1 MSLTSIACRWVTLVS
16 EARTSELILHL
27 ETGIVS
33 SAIAMPTQI
42 AEDFMVSSPS
52 KLSDIFFVNG
62 PDRPLEVEPAPSF
75 AAMQDKSTAM
85 QTDSQTNGQIYKDS
99 TVGVL

>member
-1 MSLTSIACRWVTLVS
+1 
-16 EARTSELILHL
+16 
-27 ETGIVS
+27 VS

-52 KLSDIFFVNG
+52 KLSDIFFANG

-75 AAMQDKSTAM
+75 CGYAR
-85 QTDSQTNGQIYKDS
+85 QIDCDANR
-99 TVGVL
+99 

>member
-1 MSLTSIACRWVTLVS
+1 MSPTSIACRWVTLVS
-16 EARTSELILHL
+16 EARISELILHL
-27 ETGIVS
+27 ET
-33 SAIAMPTQI
+33 IAMPTQI

>member
-1 MSLTSIACRWVTLVS
+1 LGDF
-16 EARTSELILHL
+16 
-27 ETGIVS
+27 GIGGPYLR
-33 SAIAMPTQI
+33 AHFALGDRDREPRIAMPTQI

-75 AAMQDKSTAM
+75 AAMQDKSMAM
-85 QTDSQTNGQIYKDS
+85 QTDSQTNSRIHKDS

>member
-1 MSLTSIACRWVTLVS
+1 MRQIPVPYLRV
-16 EARTSELILHL
+16 ILHL

-85 QTDSQTNGQIYKDS
+85 QTDSQTNGQIYKDG

>member
-1 MSLTSIACRWVTLVS
+1 LGDF
-16 EARTSELILHL
+16 
-27 ETGIVS
+27 GIGS
-33 SAIAMPTQI
+33 PYLRAHFALGDQGREQRIAMPTQI

-52 KLSDIFFVNG
+52 KLPDIFFVNG

-75 AAMQDKSTAM
+75 TAMQDKSMAM
-85 QTDSQTNGQIYKDS
+85 QTDSQTNSRIYKNS

>member
-1 MSLTSIACRWVTLVS
+1 MSPTSIACRWVSLVS

-52 KLSDIFFVNG
+52 KLSDILNG

-75 AAMQDKSTAM
+75 AAMQEKSTTM
-85 QTDSQTNGQIYKDS
+85 QRGSQTNGQIYKD
-99 TVGVL
+99 TTLED